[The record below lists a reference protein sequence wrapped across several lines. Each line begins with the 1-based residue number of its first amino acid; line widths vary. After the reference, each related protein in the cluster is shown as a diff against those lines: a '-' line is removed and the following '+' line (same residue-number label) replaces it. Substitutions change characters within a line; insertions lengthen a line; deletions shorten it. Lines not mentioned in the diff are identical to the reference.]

1 MSKVIFEVMKNRSEV
16 LFQNVLF
23 GNISQFM
30 SSLVGVRNLTCDK
43 GGMTGVEAAWVGVT
57 VAI

>member
-1 MSKVIFEVMKNRSEV
+1 
-16 LFQNVLF
+16 
-23 GNISQFM
+23 M

-57 VAI
+57 VAIWAATCWATTAAAILKTKIS